1 MGTWISH
8 LRIAERLL
16 DAIPTLDEVS
26 FTLGSLA
33 PDSGVP
39 VPGNDYR
46 FEPPKEV
53 THFLNK
59 GDDEGRIRDLEFYR
73 TYVVALDPAADPA
86 RYSFGLAYFFHLI
99 ADNLWAIHMI
109 PTHREAYAGLFEQKG
124 GQGWW
129 DFKRDWYDLDHK
141 YVRDH
146 RDSLFWRVL
155 LDAPNPQCYFPFLVE
170 SALTTQLNHIRAFY
184 AQPDPERVL
193 DRPYPYLND
202 VTMTRYVSETVAA
215 ILSIHRYISEHGAPD
230 DLPSSIALLPAAE
243 RAPYPPPIG
252 DPLP

>member
-8 LRIAERLL
+8 LRIAEQLL
-16 DAIPTLDEVS
+16 AAIPDLDEIG

-39 VPGNDYR
+39 VPGPEYR
-46 FEPPKEV
+46 FEPPKTI

-59 GDDEGRIRDLEFYR
+59 GDDEGRIRDLDFYR
-73 TYVVALDPAADPA
+73 GYVAALDPDADLA
-86 RYSFGLAYFFHLI
+86 LYSFGLAYFFHLI
-99 ADNLWAIHMI
+99 ADNLWALHMVR
-109 PTHREAYAGLFEQKG
+109 THQEAYAWLFDQKG
-124 GQGWW
+124 GAAWW

-146 RDSLFWRVL
+146 PHGLFQRVL
-155 LDAPNPQCYFPFLVE
+155 LTAPNPPCYFPFLVE
-170 SALTTQLNHIRAFY
+170 SALHSQLNDIRTFY
-184 AQPDPERVL
+184 AQPDPDRVL
-193 DRPYPYLND
+193 DRAYPYLNAA
-202 VTMTRYVSETVAA
+202 TMDRYVGETVAA
-215 ILSIHRYISEHGAPD
+215 IMSIYQHISEHGAPAD
-230 DLPSSIALLPAAE
+230 HGSSIMLLTAAD